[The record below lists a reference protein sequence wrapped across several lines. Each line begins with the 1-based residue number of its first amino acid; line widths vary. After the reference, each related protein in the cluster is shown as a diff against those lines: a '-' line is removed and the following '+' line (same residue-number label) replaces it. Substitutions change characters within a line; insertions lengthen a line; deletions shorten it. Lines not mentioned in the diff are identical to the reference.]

1 MTTEPAL
8 PESRTIIGAAPGREP
23 DLPSTRTQV
32 AIVGCGHVGLVMAA
46 GLAELGH
53 DVVGIDIDAS
63 LVERLNR
70 GEVDLLEPD
79 LPEVVRRGLD
89 MGTLRFATAYEDGI
103 PRAAVIFLAVDTPQ
117 TLGGAA
123 DLRNIRAA
131 TRSIAANLNGTSPI
145 IVNKSTSPIG
155 TGETIESI
163 VSEALT
169 EQHRTPR
176 IVSNPEFLR
185 QGHAV
190 WDFFHPDRIVVGAR
204 SREDA
209 LTVANLY
216 KGLDAP
222 TIVTDLRTAEMI
234 KYVANSFL
242 ATRISFINEIAR
254 LCDEIGTNVDQ
265 VVEGVSYDHRI
276 GSAFFHPGIGFGGSC
291 LPKDVAALRYI
302 GETFGVSTPVLSG
315 VQQVNLT
322 QRTNAVRRLRARLG
336 TLEGK
341 VIAVWGMT
349 FKGGTEDV
357 RQSPAVDV
365 IELLRNEGAIVKA
378 YDPAVEPGSTRLPAS
393 LRSTVQPTALDAV
406 RDADA
411 LAVLTDWADFTAVP
425 LADVVAVMRGRVVF
439 DGRNLLEPVA
449 VEAAG
454 LAYIGIGRRSTAPR
468 RRVTDR

>member
-1 MTTEPAL
+1 
-8 PESRTIIGAAPGREP
+8 
-23 DLPSTRTQV
+23 V
-32 AIVGCGHVGLVMAA
+32 
-46 GLAELGH
+46 
-53 DVVGIDIDAS
+53 
-63 LVERLNR
+63 
-70 GEVDLLEPD
+70 
-79 LPEVVRRGLD
+79 RGLGD
-89 MGTLRFATAYEDGI
+89 GRLRFTTGYDDGI
-103 PRAAVIFLAVDTPQ
+103 PEAEIVFLAVDTPQ

-131 TRSIAANLNGTSPI
+131 TRSIAANLNGTVPI

-185 QGHAV
+185 QGHAM

-204 SREDA
+204 SRDDA
-209 LTVANLY
+209 QTVANLY
-216 KGLDAP
+216 EGLGAP

-254 LCDEIGTNVDQ
+254 LCEEIGASIDQ
-265 VVEGVSYDHRI
+265 VVEGISYDKRI

-302 GETFGVSTPVLSG
+302 GETFGVATPVLSG
-315 VQQVNLT
+315 VQHVNLV

-336 TLEGK
+336 TLENK
-341 VIAVWGMT
+341 VVGVWGLT

-357 RQSPAVDV
+357 RQSPAMDV
-365 IELLRNEGAIVKA
+365 IELLVNEGAVVRA
-378 YDPAVEPGSTRLPAS
+378 FDPAVEPGSHRIPAA
-393 LRSTVQPTALDAV
+393 LRPTLQASALDAV

-411 LAVLTDWADFTAVP
+411 LAVLTDWPEFTAIP
-425 LADVVAVMRGRVVF
+425 LAEVAEQMRGRVVF

-449 VEAAG
+449 VEGAG